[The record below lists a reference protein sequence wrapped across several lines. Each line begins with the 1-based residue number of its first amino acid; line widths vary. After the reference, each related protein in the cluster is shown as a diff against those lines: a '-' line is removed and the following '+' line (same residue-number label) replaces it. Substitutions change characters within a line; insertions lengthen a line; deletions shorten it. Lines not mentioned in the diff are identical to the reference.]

1 MVKVITI
8 KDEVY
13 AELKRLKDAK
23 DMSFSE
29 AISYLL
35 RVERERM
42 GRRIELSSL
51 KGSLAQDEI
60 RRMLLKRLRSR
71 RG

>member
-8 KDEVY
+8 KDEIY
-13 AELKRLKDAK
+13 DELKRLKDAK

-29 AISYLL
+29 VISYLL

-42 GRRIELSSL
+42 GRRVELSSL
-51 KGSLAQDEI
+51 KGSLTRDEI
-60 RRMLLKRLRSR
+60 RKKLLKRLRTKR
-71 RG
+71 R